1 MGIVMKIRQ
10 ASSHAKATT
19 ECIEIPKKKNC
30 DLWWQLIKINKKILF
45 LFPPEIEATEAYKW

>member
-1 MGIVMKIRQ
+1 MKIRQ

-30 DLWWQLIKINKKILF
+30 DLWWQLININKKILF
-45 LFPPEIEATEAYKW
+45 SFPPEIEATEAYKW